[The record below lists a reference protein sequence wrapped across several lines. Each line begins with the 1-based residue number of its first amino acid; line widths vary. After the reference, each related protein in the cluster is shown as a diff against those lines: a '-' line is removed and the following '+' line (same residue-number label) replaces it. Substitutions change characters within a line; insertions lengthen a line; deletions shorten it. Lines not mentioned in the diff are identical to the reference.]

1 MKQHF
6 DLEYS
11 IRTSL
16 YLLTPTFPLKPRL
29 NEGNTQEELLLLLG
43 HTEMNNLSH
52 AQRLMRFQFKMD
64 TFRLLPVILA

>member
-29 NEGNTQEELLLLLG
+29 NEGNTGEELLLFLG
-43 HTEMNNLSH
+43 HTEMNSLSH
-52 AQRLMRFQFKMD
+52 AQRLMRFQFTMD